1 MSRFRSER
9 GAVAVEFA
17 LAIPLLLTIL
27 LGIVEMGFAFNSQIS
42 VTHAAREAVRTMAV
56 QNDPAAARATAMAA
70 SPSLIP
76 ALAAAEITVTPATCT
91 AGSTATVT
99 IQHNHTFVTGFFGAG
114 VNIRGTAAMQCGG

>member
-56 QNDPAAARATAMAA
+56 QNDAAAARATAMAA
-70 SPSLIP
+70 SPSLFP
-76 ALAAAEITVTPATCT
+76 ALTAGEITVAPATCT